1 MYLISLIDNI
11 ILIFDRIKLLY
22 KHLVSVDLHTQILYV
37 YSNKFSENDYL
48 YVLYNNM
55 LYFKKY
61 YYTRIIT
68 YCMVSISICLLIT
81 IYGK

>member
-22 KHLVSVDLHTQILYV
+22 KHLVSVHLHTQTLYV

-48 YVLYNNM
+48 YVLYNNYAVFQEIL
-55 LYFKKY
+55 LY
-61 YYTRIIT
+61 
-68 YCMVSISICLLIT
+68 
-81 IYGK
+81 

>member
-22 KHLVSVDLHTQILYV
+22 KHLVSVDLHTQTLYV
-37 YSNKFSENDYL
+37 YSNKLVRMIICMY
-48 YVLYNNM
+48 YIIIM